1 MKKLIFSALF
11 AVLSLFTQQAQAQ
24 TQDTIWTFSR
34 NGLFFQGRFTI
45 SPEGIETTTV
55 TPIGTAAQ
63 AAATFKTSVLA
74 ETNRLKNDANIIIGY
89 RNVITSLNIF
99 VEAAN
104 TTIGVLLHDSL
115 YGNINLFDREW
126 LLNGEGISFRRTE
139 FGALEWRTEL
149 TGVWN
154 AGHYLGGILRLK
166 EFYGHTT
173 DFYLGDNEQ
182 LRSLDLKYI
191 IEPMPLGSRRIKPAP
206 AAPVSNTETVTLM
219 DGGKVKTALGIF
231 RYNVKTKKWQKE

>member
-1 MKKLIFSALF
+1 MKKALFFALF
-11 AVLSLFTQQAQAQ
+11 AVLFQLAAQAQ

-34 NGLFFQGRFTI
+34 NGLFFQGRFTV
-45 SPEGIETTTV
+45 SNEGVETTTV

-89 RNVITSLNIF
+89 RHLISQLNIF
-99 VEAAN
+99 VEASN

-126 LLNGEGISFRRTE
+126 VLNGEGISFRRTE

-149 TGVWN
+149 TGVW
-154 AGHYLGGILRLK
+154 APGHYLGGILRLK
-166 EFYGHTT
+166 EFYDHTT

-191 IEPMPLGSRRIKPAP
+191 IEPMPLGSRLARPKP
-206 AAPVSNTETVTLM
+206 AAPVSSTDTVTLM
-219 DGGKVKTALGIF
+219 DGGRVKTGIGIF
-231 RYNVKTKKWQKE
+231 KYNTKLKKWVKE